1 MRALSIAGVIAAF
14 AVLLVGSALVFGAFD
29 RTAHS
34 ASDTLRPFLI
44 TMLPVWAVALAG
56 AWALLRAPT
65 PSRDA

>member
-1 MRALSIAGVIAAF
+1 MRALSIVGVIAAF
-14 AVLLVGSALVFGAFD
+14 AVLLVGSALVFAAFG
-29 RTAHS
+29 RTSHS